1 MRDLNFVCFSA
12 AHCWIWFALLR
23 QCFFCAAMAAKKTAA
38 ATPKL
43 RATSKRPASKA
54 NEEEVQPEKPI
65 EDEEQQESQLA
76 QPEEPAN
83 KKRKTEQ
90 KGEGNNDDHVEI
102 TAEALAKLKGAEDQQ
117 VEEFWLKCSTRQ
129 QQVLWKK
136 FQSMRKSEGT
146 EIAYQD
152 ATKGV
157 GRNGKTKTLMKM
169 WLKHG
174 SSKHP
179 VMIQHM
185 TELRTTDTFRS
196 KEKWLPLESIKQ
208 KYGAAELKARVRG
221 GSILVR
227 KSESD
232 PRFPEFRD
240 LSEEKETET
249 QKLKSKQSWLDGKG
263 AWDDF
268 QAMGD
273 LDVSGHFQLEFNN
286 EDDQEALEDD
296 EEQEEED
303 AQALAL
309 SLLCPEETKKG
320 KKQAA
325 VKDALKS
332 FEIASALQDK
342 DSVPAKALVA
352 CQKKLQ
358 KHLGQLVKKASGS
371 VKTEP
376 KGQLEALAQVK
387 ADTPSGVA
395 KKALNAAA
403 AVGKMAL
410 KASSEEDAG

>member
-1 MRDLNFVCFSA
+1 MRAPCGLYFFDFFSSA
-12 AHCWIWFALLR
+12 ISTIASFQSLHSTSVLLL
-23 QCFFCAAMAAKKTAA
+23 FFFEAMG
-38 ATPKL
+38 
-43 RATSKRPASKA
+43 KRPAAAKTAPRRMHSK
-54 NEEEVQPEKPI
+54 QPEKD
-65 EDEEQQESQLA
+65 DETPLDQSLVEA
-76 QPEEPAN
+76 QPEEPAP
-83 KKRKTEQ
+83 KAAKTQPDE
-90 KGEGNNDDHVEI
+90 VEL
-102 TAEALAKLKGAEDQQ
+102 TAEALEQLKGAEDQQ
-117 VEEFWLKCSTRQ
+117 VEEFWNKCSTRQ

-136 FQSMRKSEGT
+136 FQSTRKSEGT
-146 EIAYQD
+146 EAAYLD
-152 ATKGV
+152 ATKGT
-157 GRNGKTKTLMKM
+157 GRNAKTKTLMKM

-185 TELRTTDTFRS
+185 TELRSTDSFKSTEEW
-196 KEKWLPLESIKQ
+196 KPLEAMKQ
-208 KYGAAELKARVRG
+208 KYGAEELKARVHG

-240 LSEEKETET
+240 LSEKKESKT
-249 QKLKSKQSWLDGKG
+249 QKVKSKQAWLDGKG

-273 LDVSGHFQLEFNN
+273 LEVSGHLQLEFHN
-286 EDDQEALEDD
+286 EADKGEADT
-296 EEQEEED
+296 EEEGEDEND
-303 AQALAL
+303 AKALAL
-309 SLLCPEETKKG
+309 SFICPEETKKG
-320 KKQAA
+320 KKEAA
-325 VKDALKS
+325 VKDALKT
-332 FEIASALQDK
+332 FETASALEDK
-342 DSVPAKALVA
+342 DSVPQKALVS

-371 VKTEP
+371 LKDDL

-410 KASSEEDAG
+410 KASSE